1 MRPAQDGEVS
11 PVRTLAGII
20 AIAFGVVLPMATLV
34 WLNSRL
40 RRPLYTEAPS
50 LQPRQVGLILAL
62 NGIVPV
68 TFIALGLGMLS
79 ARVWNTLTFKVLLAV
94 FALSSV
100 ALAAALWWVGAT
112 AGRAPKDT
120 AR

>member
-1 MRPAQDGEVS
+1 M
-11 PVRTLAGII
+11 RTLAGII

-40 RRPLYTEAPS
+40 RREPS

-112 AGRAPKDT
+112 ARRAPKDT